1 MTRTRAAAAA
11 GAALLLGGPLLGGCG
26 IKPTG
31 VIESGAAPKVVVPGP
46 GTKGTVYFV
55 GSDGRLFPLPDREQ
69 PSQSAEPRGLLR
81 LLVGPTEAERA
92 AGLETRLPPWDPK
105 KQGAS
110 AGTSMVSADTIGVGV
125 PFKVATLS
133 ETARQQL
140 VCTVASTEPRYQVV
154 LLGPDADIGPARCE
168 LGD

>member
-11 GAALLLGGPLLGGCG
+11 VALLLGGLLLTGCG

-31 VIESGAAPKVVVPGP
+31 VIESGAAAKVVVPGP
-46 GTKGTVYFV
+46 GTKGTVYLV
-55 GSDGRLFPLPDREQ
+55 ASDGRLFPVPDREQ
-69 PSQSAEPRGLLR
+69 PSVSEASLLIR
-81 LLVGPTEAERA
+81 LLVGPTEAQRA
-92 AGLETRLPPWDPK
+92 AGLETRLPVLDIK

-110 AGTSMVSADTIGVGV
+110 AGTTMISADTIGVGV

-140 VCTVASTEPRYQVV
+140 VCTVASTDPRYQVV

>member
-11 GAALLLGGPLLGGCG
+11 VAALLGGALLTGCG

-31 VIESGAAPKVVVPGP
+31 VIESGAAAKVVVPGP
-46 GTKGTVYFV
+46 GTKGTVYLV
-55 GSDGRLFPLPDREQ
+55 SADGRLFPIPDREQ
-69 PSQSAEPRGLLR
+69 PSVSQTSLLVR
-81 LLVGPTEAERA
+81 LLVGPSEAQKA
-92 AGLETRLPPWDPK
+92 AGLETRLPVLDIK

-110 AGTSMVSADTIGVGV
+110 AGTTMISDDTIGVGV

-140 VCTVASTEPRYQVV
+140 VCTVASTEPGVRVV

>member
-11 GAALLLGGPLLGGCG
+11 TAVLLLGGPLLGGCG

-31 VIESGAAPKVVVPGP
+31 VIESGAAGKVVVPGP
-46 GTKGTVYFV
+46 GTKGTVYLV
-55 GSDGRLFPLPDREQ
+55 ASDGRLFPIPEREQ
-69 PSQSAEPRGLLR
+69 PAVSETALLMR
-81 LLVGPTEAERA
+81 LLVGPTEAQRA
-92 AGLETRLPPWDPK
+92 AGLDTRLPVLDIK

-110 AGTSMVSADTIGVGV
+110 AGTTMISADTIGVGL

-140 VCTVASTEPRYQVV
+140 VCTVASTDARYQVV

-168 LGD
+168 VGD

>member
-1 MTRTRAAAAA
+1 MIRTRAAAAA
-11 GAALLLGGPLLGGCG
+11 ALLLGGLLTGCG

-31 VIESGAAPKVVVPGP
+31 VIESGAAAKVVVPGP
-46 GTKGTVYFV
+46 GTKGTVYLV
-55 GSDGRLFPLPDREQ
+55 SADGRLFPIPDREQ
-69 PSQSAEPRGLLR
+69 PSVSETSLLVR
-81 LLVGPTEAERA
+81 LLVGPNEAQRA
-92 AGLETRLPPWDPK
+92 AGLETRLPVLDIK

-110 AGTSMVSADTIGVGV
+110 AGTTMISADTIGVGV
-125 PFKVATLS
+125 PFKVSTLS

-140 VCTVASTEPRYQVV
+140 VCTVASTEQRYQVV

>member
-11 GAALLLGGPLLGGCG
+11 VALLLGGLLLTGCG

-31 VIESGAAPKVVVPGP
+31 VIESGAAGKVVVPGP
-46 GTKGTVYFV
+46 GTKGTVYLV
-55 GSDGRLFPLPDREQ
+55 ASDGRLFPIPEREQ
-69 PSQSAEPRGLLR
+69 PAMSEASLLIR
-81 LLVGPTEAERA
+81 LLVGPTEAQRA
-92 AGLETRLPPWDPK
+92 AGLETRLPVLDIK

-110 AGTSMVSADTIGVGV
+110 AGTTMISEDTIGVGL

-154 LLGPDADIGPARCE
+154 LLGTDADVGPARCE
-168 LGD
+168 LGS

>member
-46 GTKGTVYFV
+46 GTKGTVYLV
-55 GSDGRLFPLPDREQ
+55 ASDGRLFPVPDREQ
-69 PSQSAEPRGLLR
+69 PSVSETSLLVR
-81 LLVGPTEAERA
+81 LLVGPTAEQRA
-92 AGLETRLPPWDPK
+92 AGLETRLPVLDLK

-110 AGTSMVSADTIGVGV
+110 AGTTMISADTIGVGV

>member
-11 GAALLLGGPLLGGCG
+11 VALLLGGALLTGCG

-31 VIESGAAPKVVVPGP
+31 VIESGAAAKVVVPGP
-46 GTKGTVYFV
+46 GTKGTVYLV
-55 GSDGRLFPLPDREQ
+55 SADGRLFPIPDREQ
-69 PSQSAEPRGLLR
+69 PSVSETSLLVR
-81 LLVGPTEAERA
+81 LLVGPSEEQEA
-92 AGLETRLPPWDPK
+92 AGLETRLPVLDIK

-110 AGTSMVSADTIGVGV
+110 AGTTMISDDTIGVGV
-125 PFKVATLS
+125 PFKVAGLS

-140 VCTVASTEPRYQVV
+140 VCTVASTEPRYRVV
-154 LLGPDADIGPARCE
+154 LLGPDTDIGPARCE